1 MAYYDIIIRNGSV
14 LDGSGRKAEKM
25 DVAVSGEEIKKI
37 GDLKNDNAIRIIDA
51 EGKYVCPG
59 FIDLTNH
66 SDTHWTLFTDPL
78 QESLVRQ
85 GVTTIVG
92 GSCGSSIAPLV
103 GKKGLKSIDKWVEV
117 SKTNVNWQTM
127 DELFYELGKNR
138 MGINFA
144 SMVGL
149 QTLYDS
155 AEGEVDQMKFLLEK
169 SFKEGAF
176 GLSAHLG
183 SVQMSSL
190 SDDDLVEL
198 LKVVAKNKGVSKQHL
213 EDEGKN
219 ILPAISR
226 LIQLSRKS
234 GARLHIS
241 HFKVLGRS
249 SWPLFGDALKMM
261 NSARK
266 KAIFGGIELTLDFFP
281 YERTGSDLF
290 MLLPAWLRKMKR
302 KEIAAI
308 LESQNSERR
317 KEVVEYLKKLTLH
330 YDKITVASSF
340 YEQGNLGKTIAEL
353 SSSTEL
359 SPEELI
365 LNLLLINDLHVSM
378 FSEVVSMDNIKEL
391 EKEEYSA
398 IASDGV
404 GYDNSN
410 LKSQI
415 SNPKRDLPHPRSFG
429 AFPKAIRMFAAQ
441 KDKPAWEETIRKMTG
456 LPAAILGIK
465 NRGIIAKGNKADIVV
480 FNPEEISDMATYRN
494 PFQFSKGVEYV
505 IVNGQLVLSGEELA
519 EKFAGQVIKKE

>member
-1 MAYYDIIIRNGSV
+1 MAYYDILIKNGNV
-14 LDGSGRKAEKM
+14 IDGSGRKAEKM
-25 DVAVSGEEIKKI
+25 DVAVSGKEIKKI
-37 GDLKNDNAIRIIDA
+37 GDLKGDDAIRIIDA

-78 QESLVRQ
+78 QESLIRQ

-103 GKKGLKSIDKWVEV
+103 GKKGLKSVDKWVEV

-127 DELFYELGKNR
+127 DELFYELEKIR

-149 QTLYDS
+149 RTLFDS
-155 AEGEVDQMKFLLEK
+155 TDGELDQMKFLLEK

-183 SVQMSSL
+183 SVRMNSL
-190 SDDDLVEL
+190 GDDDLVEL
-198 LKVVAKNKGVSKQHL
+198 LKVVAKNKGVSTQHL

-249 SWPLFGDALKMM
+249 SWPLLEDALKMM
-261 NSARK
+261 DGARK
-266 KAIFGGIELTLDFFP
+266 KALFGGIELTLDFFP
-281 YERTGSDLF
+281 YKRTGSDLF
-290 MLLPAWLRKMKR
+290 MLLPAWLRKMNSKD
-302 KEIAAI
+302 IATI
-308 LESQNSERR
+308 LESRDDERR
-317 KEVVEYLKKLTLH
+317 KEVVEYLKNLTLH

-340 YEQGNLGKTIAEL
+340 YEQENLGKSIAEL
-353 SSSTEL
+353 SVSTEL

-378 FSEVVSMDNIKEL
+378 FSEVISTDNIREL
-391 EKEEYSA
+391 AKQEYAA

-404 GYDNSN
+404 GYDGDN

-415 SNPKRDLPHPRSFG
+415 LNPKRDLPHPRSFG
-429 AFPKAIRMFAAQ
+429 AFPKALKMFVAEEGKAT
-441 KDKPAWEETIRKMTG
+441 WEEIIHKMTG
-456 LPAAILGIK
+456 LPAFILGIK
-465 NRGIIAKGNKADIVV
+465 NRGIIAKRNKADIVI
-480 FNPEEISDMATYRN
+480 FNPKEISDMATYQN
-494 PFQFSKGVEYV
+494 PFQFSKGIEYV
-505 IVNGQLVLSGEELA
+505 IVNGQLVLSENELA
-519 EKFAGQVIKKE
+519 EKFAGEVVKKE

>member
-1 MAYYDIIIRNGSV
+1 MAYYDIIIKNGSV
-14 LDGSGRKAEKM
+14 IDGSGRKAEKM
-25 DVAVSGEEIKKI
+25 DIAVAGEEIKKI
-37 GDLKNDNAIRIIDA
+37 GDLKGDDAIRIIDA
-51 EGKYVCPG
+51 EGMFVCPG

-103 GKKGLKSIDKWVEV
+103 GKKGLKSIGKWVDV

-127 DELFYELGKNR
+127 DELFYELEKIR
-138 MGINFA
+138 LGINFA

-149 QTLYDS
+149 QTLFDS
-155 AEGEVDQMKFLLEK
+155 TEGDFEQMKFLLEK

-183 SVQMSSL
+183 SARMNSL
-190 SDDDLVEL
+190 NDDNLIEL
-198 LKVVAKNKGVSKQHL
+198 LKIVTKNKGVSKHHL

-241 HFKVLGRS
+241 HFKVLGRG
-249 SWPLFGDALKMM
+249 SWPLLGDALKMM
-261 NSARK
+261 RVARK

-290 MLLPAWLRKMKR
+290 MLLPAWLRRMDK
-302 KEIAAI
+302 KEIMAI
-308 LESQNSERR
+308 LKS
-317 KEVVEYLKKLTLH
+317 KEDKKREEVIEHLKSLTLH
-330 YDKITVASSF
+330 YDKITVASSS
-340 YEQGNLGKTIAEL
+340 YEQENLGKTIAEL
-353 SSSTEL
+353 SLSTEL
-359 SPEELI
+359 PAEEVI
-365 LNLLLINDLHVSM
+365 LDLLAINDLHVSM
-378 FSEVVSMDNIKEL
+378 FSEVILMDNVREL
-391 EKEEYSA
+391 AKEEYAA

-404 GYDNSN
+404 GYDSGSY
-410 LKSQI
+410 KSQVLT
-415 SNPKRDLPHPRSFG
+415 SRRDLPHPRSFG
-429 AFPKAIRMFAAQ
+429 AFPKALKMFAAENE
-441 KDKPAWEETIRKMTG
+441 KPAWEETIRKMTG
-456 LPAAILGIK
+456 LPAEIMGIK
-465 NRGIIAKGNKADIVV
+465 DRGIIAKKNKADIVV
-480 FNPEEISDMATYRN
+480 FDPENISDMATYSN
-494 PFQFSKGVEYV
+494 PFQFSKGIKHV
-505 IVNGQLVLSGEELA
+505 IVNGQLILSENKLA